1 MSLGL
6 GSATRMSTCTACQT
20 IRAGQAGQASHPG
33 LVHQGYVT
41 PTQKGRE
48 LNREDRYRCV
58 HCETKWLRET
68 DRWGIDMGFKLAP

>member
-1 MSLGL
+1 
-6 GSATRMSTCTACQT
+6 
-20 IRAGQAGQASHPG
+20 
-33 LVHQGYVT
+33 VHQGYVT